1 MDGGYK
7 YGDKHLVMYITD
19 ETFCSVETILDT
31 TIFQIYIYIK
41 V

>member
-19 ETFCSVETILDT
+19 ETFCSVETILD
-31 TIFQIYIYIK
+31 INYISNIYIK